1 VEHLVNQGKL
11 NAEETLTLARQLS
24 HPYTLAYAFISATVG
39 SLLARD
45 VQTTQERA
53 EILVG
58 LCDEYEFAE
67 CGAGGIFLRGWAL
80 AERGICEAGVAQML
94 QGIAKLRA
102 THMQVILPYFL
113 ISLGETYLK
122 DGKTQDGICALAEAR
137 MITDQP
143 DEHFYTSELYRI
155 EIKDSKI
162 TEAET
167 CFLKSL
173 EIAQRQQA
181 KSFEL
186 RAAVSLSRLWQQQGR
201 REDARHLL
209 GGVYEWF
216 TEGFE
221 TLDLQEA
228 KALLAQ
234 LS

>member
-1 VEHLVNQGKL
+1 
-11 NAEETLTLARQLS
+11 
-24 HPYTLAYAFISATVG
+24 
-39 SLLARD
+39 
-45 VQTTQERA
+45 
-53 EILVG
+53 
-58 LCDEYEFAE
+58 
-67 CGAGGIFLRGWAL
+67 L

-155 EIKDSKI
+155 EGELLLAQKDQGQKTKGKGKKAKIKDSKI